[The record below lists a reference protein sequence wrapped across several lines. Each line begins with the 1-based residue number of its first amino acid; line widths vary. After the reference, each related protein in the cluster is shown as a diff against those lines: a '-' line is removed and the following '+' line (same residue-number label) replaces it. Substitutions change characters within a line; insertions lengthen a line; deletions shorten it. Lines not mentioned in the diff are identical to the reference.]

1 MALVIKGSSSGQ
13 VTVDVPAVAG
23 TNTLTLPASTGT
35 VAISNVLHVR
45 DEKTASTS
53 GGASSATTDNVRTL
67 NTVVTNE
74 ITGASLGS
82 NRITLPAGTYFIE
95 ASAPAFLVNRHRILF
110 YNITDS
116 AVALLGMNKYADST
130 ASAHNTSDLTGRL
143 ILGAEK
149 VLELRH
155 YTESARASNGLGV
168 NSDDS
173 RTSIFANVIVTKVA

>member
-1 MALVIKGSSSGQ
+1 MALGLSGSG
-13 VTVDVPAVAG
+13 TITGLVAG
-23 TNTLTLPASTGT
+23 GVLP
-35 VAISNVLHVR
+35 ILHVR

-53 GGASSATTDNVRTL
+53 GGASSATTDNVRDL

-95 ASAPAFLVNRHRILF
+95 ASAPAFLTNRHRIFF

-116 AVALLGMNKYADST
+116 AVALLGINKYADST
-130 ASAHNTSDLTGRL
+130 ASAFNTSDLTGRL
-143 ILGAEK
+143 TLAAEK

-155 YTESARASNGLGV
+155 YTESARSSNGLGV

-173 RTSIFANVIVTKVA
+173 RTSIFADVIVTKVA